1 MKNDFVIRKSP
12 DGSEYHLYDYLGNDS
27 VVTIPDGVTHINAY
41 AFADDDHPNDS
52 IKKIILSDS
61 VVEAGQ
67 NAFSYCRGLTDVR
80 WPNNPEFKFLAPS
93 LFQGCTSLTELS
105 IPKTVY
111 IVLSFMMP
119 ENLKTIKLHDELTY
133 VTQASFLYENTTRKD
148 DIFYNSDTI
157 KILLSNPNYKIIDG
171 FMVNLKYKIALF
183 YVDRNSS
190 EVIVPDVVERISP
203 FCFDECGYFDYGYK
217 ENAYTN
223 TKLVPVETI
232 MIPKYVKYIDVSAFY
247 CCRNLKTVVYEGNS
261 TDLTVHK
268 EAFRDCGYMNIHELK
283 VICKDTLPKD
293 RKNRITNMKIERI
306 RIIHTEIKKGNF
318 PSTNKLRDKCRCEY
332 SLEKLSTATISRDVE
347 YLRNRFNAPI
357 EYDSFRKGY
366 YYSHEFELKF

>member
-52 IKKIILSDS
+52 IKKIILPDS

-119 ENLKTIKLHDELTY
+119 ENLKTIKLHDELIF
-133 VTQASFLYENTTRKD
+133 VTQASFLYENITRQD

-217 ENAYTN
+217 EKMHTQIQSLY
-223 TKLVPVETI
+223 L
-232 MIPKYVKYIDVSAFY
+232 
-247 CCRNLKTVVYEGNS
+247 LKQ
-261 TDLTVHK
+261 
-268 EAFRDCGYMNIHELK
+268 
-283 VICKDTLPKD
+283 
-293 RKNRITNMKIERI
+293 
-306 RIIHTEIKKGNF
+306 
-318 PSTNKLRDKCRCEY
+318 
-332 SLEKLSTATISRDVE
+332 
-347 YLRNRFNAPI
+347 
-357 EYDSFRKGY
+357 
-366 YYSHEFELKF
+366 